1 MVPRWAESG
10 GLVGRGRRGPGWGG
24 LVGQVED
31 ASVVAAM
38 SGGWVTVTGVDNSAT
53 TVRLEA
59 WTEADLAILRAAN
72 TPEMMAH
79 LGGQETE
86 DQLLERH
93 RKYLRLTDPAAGQ
106 MLAVVLPDGVR
117 AGVIGYWE
125 RSWQGGQ
132 VYETGWHVLA
142 GFQGRGVASA
152 AARAVARLARAQ
164 RRQRQLHAFPGND
177 HPASNAVCRNAG
189 FTLLG
194 ETDFEYPPG
203 AMMRCN
209 DWRLEL

>member
-1 MVPRWAESG
+1 
-10 GLVGRGRRGPGWGG
+10 
-24 LVGQVED
+24 
-31 ASVVAAM
+31 
-38 SGGWVTVTGVDNSAT
+38 VDNSAII
-53 TVRLEA
+53 VRLEA
-59 WTEADLAILRAAN
+59 WTEADLGILRQAN

-79 LGGQETE
+79 LGGPETE
-86 DQLLERH
+86 ERLLDRH
-93 RKYLRLTDPAAGQ
+93 RKYLQGNDPAAGQ
-106 MLAVVLPDGVR
+106 MFAVVLPDGRR

-125 RSWQGGQ
+125 RRWQGGQ

-152 AARAVARLARAQ
+152 AARAVAGLARAQ
-164 RRQRQLHAFPGND
+164 RRHQHLHAFPAVD
-177 HPASNAVCRNAG
+177 HPASNAVCRKAG

-203 AMMRCN
+203 SVMRCN